1 MSENDL
7 PALTSEL
14 QRQLDK
20 ADSQL
25 ALYARDLKRVVDS
38 ERKKTRE
45 LAEVNARLEILNR
58 LKSDFLAF
66 ISHEL
71 RTPLNSMS
79 IVNHFDPGGDSEDQ
93 AELIE
98 MIRKGYESLQSFIL
112 KGLEYFNWLAVERAD
127 ASESGDLAAI
137 VHQVAGRMPGLAEP
151 GVDFRILPATAPCQ
165 VRGSLEH
172 LSQVVTILLDNALKF
187 SPQGK
192 SIVVS
197 LAARDGRVI
206 LSVSDGGIG
215 FEPGLAREIFQPF
228 TIADVRHHSGGTG
241 LNLALAKAIV
251 EAHGGRIEARSEGSG
266 KGATFSVDFPALH
279 RRVEK
284 TGN

>member
-7 PALTSEL
+7 PALTSDL

-38 ERKKTRE
+38 ERKKTQE

-79 IVNHFDPGGDSEDQ
+79 IVNHFDPGDDPEDQ

-112 KGLEYFNWLAVERAD
+112 KGLEYFSWLAVEKVD
-127 ASESGDLAAI
+127 ASESADLAAI
-137 VHQVAGRMPGLAEP
+137 VHQVAGRIPGLSEP
-151 GVDFRILPATAPCQ
+151 GVDFRILSAKAPCQ
-165 VRGSLEH
+165 VGGSPEH
-172 LSQVVTILLDNALKF
+172 HAQVVSILLDNAIKF
-187 SPQGK
+187 SPQVK
-192 SIVVS
+192 SIKVI
-197 LAARDGRVI
+197 LAAAAERVI

-215 FEPGLAREIFQPF
+215 FDPRMAPEIFQPF
-228 TIADVRHHSGGTG
+228 TIADVKHHSGGTG
-241 LNLALAKAIV
+241 LNLALAKAVV
-251 EAHGGRIEARSEGSG
+251 EALGGRIQARSEGAG
-266 KGATFSVDFPALH
+266 KGATFIVDYPALN
-279 RRVEK
+279 RKAEK